1 MRIFYP
7 AVPRIFKNFEVIIR
21 AAQILQDKNIHFI
34 LLLIITENKYA
45 KRIYK
50 LASELKNVHFL
61 GYLNATEMVN
71 FIKIQILFVSPSKLE
86 TWGLP
91 LSEAKTYKNGYLRQT
106 YLMLMKFYIT
116 IQKLDIFHLTMRKY
130 LFATY

>member
-1 MRIFYP
+1 M
-7 AVPRIFKNFEVIIR
+7 PRIFKNFEVIIR
-21 AAQILQDKNIHFI
+21 AAQILQDKNIHFY
-34 LLLIITENKYA
+34 LTFDGTENKYA

-71 FIKIQILFVSPSKLE
+71 FYQDSDIICFPSKLE